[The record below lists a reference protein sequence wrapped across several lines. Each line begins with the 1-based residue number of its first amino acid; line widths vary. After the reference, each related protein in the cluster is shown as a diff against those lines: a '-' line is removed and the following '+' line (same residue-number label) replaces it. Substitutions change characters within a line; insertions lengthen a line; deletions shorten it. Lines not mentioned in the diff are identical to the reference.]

1 MKQPKNPVQVADNL
15 IRGWLENQVR
25 RNQQLIKLCQTA
37 RPIDGHVARRNKRT
51 QAEAAAIIRM
61 AGSLLDHLD
70 AEARQARTD
79 AAVLAE
85 GNPAI
90 P

>member
-1 MKQPKNPVQVADNL
+1 MTARRATPIQVADNHV
-15 IRGWLENQVR
+15 RGWLENQVR
-25 RNQQLIKLCQTA
+25 RNQLLIKSLAAAPTMPSRTGQK
-37 RPIDGHVARRNKRT
+37 KRT
-51 QAEAAAIIRM
+51 MAEAAAIIKL
-61 AGSLLDHLD
+61 AGSCLDHLD